1 MREIIMTVSN
11 EGEIKVETKGFKG
24 KSCIAEAA
32 FLEKVLGKEL
42 KTQLTPAY
50 YEKDGKNYLNLC
62 G

>member
-11 EGEIKVETKGFKG
+11 EGEVKVETKGFKG
-24 KSCIAEAA
+24 KSCITESS

-50 YEKDGKNYLNLC
+50 YDKDEKHYLNLC